1 MAGPIARTVA
11 GPIAR
16 TVAGPIARIV
26 AGPLARIVAGI
37 MTRMAGW
44 APWLRPSINWLLVFI
59 PVSLIAQVAHQPVVT
74 FITAA
79 LAIIPLAGLLGRA
92 TDQLAICIGPRLGG
106 LLNATFGNLTELIVG
121 VLLIAAGDVE
131 VVKASLIGSIIGN
144 LLLVLGV
151 SLFIGG
157 LGRDEQSFS
166 ARAAGVHTGSLV
178 LAVAG
183 LGVPALL
190 MATSP
195 GLSAGPRQVVSAGV
209 AGTLIVLYGAAL
221 LFVQF
226 TNAHLFR
233 TPASTERPEWSRRFA
248 SSVLLG
254 AAVLVGLESEL
265 LVSALNPTLQSLKLS
280 PIFVGLILIPLIG
293 NAAEHASAVFFAIR
307 DKLDITLEIAVGS
320 STQVALFIAPALI
333 FISLVIGRPM
343 DFVFTGFEIGAV
355 LIATLLIAVISR
367 DGHSNWLEGLQLVGV
382 YAIIA
387 LAAFFL

>member
-1 MAGPIARTVA
+1 
-11 GPIAR
+11 
-16 TVAGPIARIV
+16 
-26 AGPLARIVAGI
+26 
-37 MTRMAGW
+37 MAGW
-44 APWLRPSINWLLVFI
+44 ARWLRPSINWLIVFI
-59 PVSLIAQVAHQPVVT
+59 PASLIAQLVHQPVLT

-121 VLLIAAGDVE
+121 VLLIAAGDFE
-131 VVKASLIGSIIGN
+131 VVKATLIGSIIGN

-151 SLFIGG
+151 SLFVGG
-157 LGRDEQSFS
+157 LGRDEQAFS
-166 ARAAGVHTGSLV
+166 ARAAGVHTASLV

-190 MATSP
+190 VATSP
-195 GLSAGPRQVVSAGV
+195 NLSTGSRQVVSAGV
-209 AGTLIVLYGAAL
+209 AGTLIVLYAAAL
-221 LFVQF
+221 LFMQF

-233 TPASTERPEWSRRFA
+233 TPALSERPEWSRRFA

-265 LVSALNPTLQSLKLS
+265 LVSALNPALQSLKLS
-280 PIFVGLILIPLIG
+280 PIFVGLILIPVIG

-320 STQVALFIAPALI
+320 STQVALFIAPALV
-333 FISLVIGRPM
+333 FISLLIGRPM

-382 YAIIA
+382 YAIVA